1 MKEKYEG
8 LISNETV
15 LAAYTVTLIFGFGF
29 SLAVGYFF
37 GVIQMIVISKE
48 LDNQPVFYYAPW
60 DCTVVC
66 VEGPDFFGDKDYI
79 KVNEYLKRR
88 KEYLK
93 FLG

>member
-1 MKEKYEG
+1 
-8 LISNETV
+8 
-15 LAAYTVTLIFGFGF
+15 
-29 SLAVGYFF
+29 
-37 GVIQMIVISKE
+37 MIVISKE